1 MKKQRNFFR
10 IFFYYDQCYPYEA
23 LGCDFSKEG
32 FKGTLF
38 RLLLRTHM
46 MAKQSEIST
55 QEIDINYISVIHLNL
70 VTFELQIP
78 I

>member
-10 IFFYYDQCYPYEA
+10 IFFIDDQCYPYEA

-38 RLLLRTHM
+38 N
-46 MAKQSEIST
+46 ASEIST
-55 QEIDINYISVIHLNL
+55 QEITIS
-70 VTFELQIP
+70 P
-78 I
+78 

>member
-1 MKKQRNFFR
+1 MKNKE
-10 IFFYYDQCYPYEA
+10 IFSEYSFINNQCYPYEA
-23 LGCDFSKEG
+23 LCRVEFSKEG

-38 RLLLRTHM
+38 N
-46 MAKQSEIST
+46 ASEIST
-55 QEIDINYISVIHLNL
+55 QEIDINYISVMHLNL